1 MINFAT
7 KHNDPEA
14 SLGWGERIG
23 FGAGRFG
30 FQLINAVIGSFMTI
44 YFTNVAFLDA
54 GIIATIIA
62 SSKVF
67 DGISDLIVGNIVD
80 RTKSPMGKGR
90 VWLFRMCIP
99 FAIATVLLF
108 FVPQNWPDMLK
119 YVYVF
124 LMYNLVNAVFMTFMF
139 VPYFSMISL
148 VSRNGYERGLL
159 GNISEIFSTL
169 GSIAINTFF
178 VTMLT
183 KFSSSVENIY
193 TQRAFTVTMIIICIV
208 MVAIVLLCVAFT
220 KERVTDEGSEGAQGA
235 EHKEE
240 KVDTAAALKAL
251 FTNKYWLIMIL
262 AMFTVF
268 FVVIMYSVGAVY
280 YAQYVLE
287 DMGMF
292 SWMANSIS
300 IAQFAVMFI
309 TPFFMKKFGKRA
321 IYTLGMGMLSVGF
334 LGFGLFGTTI
344 PMMILFNVLKGAGLG
359 MAGGMSLGMLADSI
373 TYGKMKTGVDAVGMG
388 NAASSA
394 AQKLGMGL
402 GTAVLGWILSGAGF
416 DATLDAQGIAQPE
429 SVVTA
434 IQFLY
439 NWIPL
444 ILCAVVFIIMLF
456 FFDLEKKMAQMNVEA
471 KS

>member
-1 MINFAT
+1 MMISLAT

-14 SLGWGERIG
+14 SLGWNERIG

-62 SSKVF
+62 SSKIF

-80 RTKSPMGKGR
+80 RTKSKMGKGR
-90 VWLFRMCIP
+90 AWLFRMCIP

-108 FVPQNWPDMLK
+108 FVPQNWPGMVK
-119 YVYVF
+119 YIYVF
-124 LMYNLVNAVFMTFMF
+124 IMYNLVNAVFMTFMF

-148 VSRNGYERGLL
+148 ITRNGYERGLL

-169 GSIAINTFF
+169 GSIAINSFF
-178 VTMLT
+178 VVMLT

-193 TQRAFTVTMIIICIV
+193 TQQAFTISMTVICVVMVVIV
-208 MVAIVLLCVAFT
+208 MLSVVFT
-220 KERVTDEGSEGAQGA
+220 KERVTDTDAEGAQG
-235 EHKEE
+235 EE
-240 KVDTAAALKAL
+240 QKAQKVSTMTALKTL
-251 FTNKYWLIMIL
+251 FTNRYWLIMIL

-280 YAQYVLE
+280 YAQYVLQ

-300 IAQFAVMFI
+300 IAQFGIMFV
-309 TPFFMKKFGKRA
+309 TPFFMKKFGKRM
-321 IYTLGMGMLSVGF
+321 IYTIGMGMLSVGF
-334 LGFGLFGTTI
+334 LGFGLLGTSI
-344 PMMILFNVLKGAGLG
+344 PMMIVFNVLKGAGLG

-416 DATLDAQGIAQPE
+416 DATLDAQGIAQPD
-429 SVVTA
+429 SVITA
-434 IQFLY
+434 IQFMY

-444 ILCAVVFIIMLF
+444 ILCAIVFVIMLF
-456 FFDLEKKMAQMNVEA
+456 FFDLEKKMKELQNA
-471 KS
+471 KG

>member
-14 SLGWGERIG
+14 SLGWSERIG

-62 SSKVF
+62 SSKIF

-80 RTKSPMGKGR
+80 RTKSPMGKGH

-124 LMYNLVNAVFMTFMF
+124 LMYNIVNAVFMTFMF

-169 GSIAINTFF
+169 GSIAVNTFF

-183 KFSSSVENIY
+183 KFSSSAENIY
-193 TQRAFTVTMIIICIV
+193 TQRAFTITMIIICIV

-220 KERVTDEGSEGAQGA
+220 KERVTDEKEEGAQQ
-235 EHKEE
+235 KEE
-240 KVDTAAALKAL
+240 KVDTVAALKAL

-280 YAQYVLE
+280 YAQYVLA

-292 SWMANSIS
+292 SWMSNSIS

-309 TPFFMKKFGKRA
+309 TPLFMKKFGKRA
-321 IYTLGMGMLSVGF
+321 IYTLGMGMLTVGF

-416 DATLDAQGIAQPE
+416 DATLDAQGIAQPK
-429 SVVTA
+429 SVITA
-434 IQFLY
+434 IQFMY

-444 ILCAVVFIIMLF
+444 ILCAVVFVIMLF
-456 FFDLEKKMAQMNVEA
+456 FFDLEKKMAQLNMEA
-471 KS
+471 K

>member
-1 MINFAT
+1 MISLAT

-14 SLGWGERIG
+14 SLGWNERIG

-62 SSKVF
+62 SSKIF
-67 DGISDLIVGNIVD
+67 DGVSDLIVGNIVD
-80 RTKSPMGKGR
+80 RTKSKMGKGR
-90 VWLFRMCIP
+90 AWLFRMCIP

-108 FVPQNWPDMLK
+108 FVPQNWPDMVK
-119 YVYVF
+119 YIYVF
-124 LMYNLVNAVFMTFMF
+124 IMYNLVNAVFMTFMF

-148 VSRNGYERGLL
+148 ITRNGYERGFL

-169 GSIAINTFF
+169 GSIAINSFF
-178 VTMLT
+178 VVMLT

-193 TQRAFTVTMIIICIV
+193 TQQAFTMSMTVICVVMVVIV
-208 MVAIVLLCVAFT
+208 MLCVVFT
-220 KERVTDEGSEGAQGA
+220 KERVTDTDAEGAQG
-235 EHKEE
+235 EE
-240 KVDTAAALKAL
+240 QKAQKVSTMAALKTL
-251 FTNKYWLIMIL
+251 FTNRYWLIMIL

-280 YAQYVLE
+280 YAQYVLQ

-300 IAQFAVMFI
+300 IAQFGIMFV
-309 TPFFMKKFGKRA
+309 TPFFMKKFGKRL
-321 IYTLGMGMLSVGF
+321 IYTIGMAMLSVGF
-334 LGFGLFGTTI
+334 LGFGLLGTSI
-344 PMMILFNVLKGAGLG
+344 PMMIVFNVLKGAGLG

-416 DATLDAQGIAQPE
+416 DATLDAQGIAQPD
-429 SVVTA
+429 SVITA
-434 IQFLY
+434 IQFMY

-444 ILCAVVFIIMLF
+444 ILCAIVFVIMLF
-456 FFDLEKKMAQMNVEA
+456 FFDLEKKMKELQNAQG
-471 KS
+471 

>member
-1 MINFAT
+1 MISFAT

-14 SLGWGERIG
+14 SLGWNERIG

-80 RTKSPMGKGR
+80 RTKSKMGKGR
-90 VWLFRMCIP
+90 AWLFRMCIP
-99 FAIATVLLF
+99 FAIATILLF
-108 FVPQNWPDMLK
+108 FVPQNWPEMLK

-148 VSRNGYERGLL
+148 ITRNGYERGLL

-169 GSIAINTFF
+169 GSIAVNSFF
-178 VTMLT
+178 VVMLT
-183 KFSSSVENIY
+183 KFSSDMENIY
-193 TQRAFTVTMIIICIV
+193 TQQAFTVTMIIICII
-208 MVAIVLLCVAFT
+208 MVAIVMLCVVFT
-220 KERVTDEGSEGAQGA
+220 KERVTDTGTEDAQAA
-235 EHKEE
+235 EQKAE
-240 KVDTAAALKAL
+240 KVDTVAALKAL

-268 FVVIMYSVGAVY
+268 FVVIMYSVGAVF

-300 IAQFAVMFI
+300 IAQFAIMFV
-309 TPFFMKKFGKRA
+309 TPIFMKKFGKRA
-321 IYTLGMGMLSVGF
+321 IYTVGMGMLSVGF
-334 LGFGLFGTTI
+334 LGFGLLGTTI
-344 PMMILFNVLKGAGLG
+344 PMMIVFNVLKGAGLG

-429 SVVTA
+429 SVITA
-434 IQFLY
+434 IQFMY

-444 ILCAVVFIIMLF
+444 ILCAVVFVIMLL
-456 FFDLEKKMAQMNVEA
+456 FFDLEKKMAEFNAEA
-471 KS
+471 K

>member
-14 SLGWGERIG
+14 SLGWSERIG

-62 SSKVF
+62 SSKIF

-124 LMYNLVNAVFMTFMF
+124 LMYNIVNAVFMTFMF

-169 GSIAINTFF
+169 GSIAVNTFF

-183 KFSSSVENIY
+183 KFSSSAENIY
-193 TQRAFTVTMIIICIV
+193 TQRAFTITMIIICIV

-220 KERVTDEGSEGAQGA
+220 KERVTDEKEEGAQQ
-235 EHKEE
+235 KEE
-240 KVDTAAALKAL
+240 KVDTVAALKAL

-280 YAQYVLE
+280 YAQYVLA

-292 SWMANSIS
+292 SWMSNSIS

-309 TPFFMKKFGKRA
+309 TPLFMKKFGKRA
-321 IYTLGMGMLSVGF
+321 IYTLGMGMLTVGF

-416 DATLDAQGIAQPE
+416 DATLDAQGIAQPK
-429 SVVTA
+429 SVITA
-434 IQFLY
+434 IQFMY

-444 ILCAVVFIIMLF
+444 ILCAVVFVIMLF
-456 FFDLEKKMAQMNVEA
+456 FFDLEKKMAQLNMEA
-471 KS
+471 K

>member
-1 MINFAT
+1 MIHFAT

-14 SLGWGERIG
+14 SLGWSERIG

-30 FQLINAVIGSFMTI
+30 FQMINAVIGSFLTI

-62 SSKVF
+62 SSKIF

-124 LMYNLVNAVFMTFMF
+124 LMYNIVNAVFMTFMF

-169 GSIAINTFF
+169 GSIAVNTFF
-178 VTMLT
+178 ITMLT
-183 KFSSSVENIY
+183 KFSSSAENIY
-193 TQRAFTVTMIIICIV
+193 TQRAFTITMMIICTV

-220 KERVTDEGSEGAQGA
+220 KERVTDEKAGGAQQ
-235 EHKEE
+235 KEE
-240 KVDTAAALKAL
+240 KVDTVAALKAL

-280 YAQYVLE
+280 YAQYVLA

-292 SWMANSIS
+292 SWMSNSIS

-309 TPFFMKKFGKRA
+309 TPLFMKKFGKRA

-334 LGFGLFGTTI
+334 LGFGFFGTTI
-344 PMMILFNVLKGAGLG
+344 PMMIFFNVLKGAGLG

-429 SVVTA
+429 SVITA
-434 IQFLY
+434 IQFMY

-444 ILCAVVFIIMLF
+444 ILCTLVFVVMLF
-456 FFDLEKKMAQMNVEA
+456 FFDLEKKMAQLNMET
-471 KS
+471 K

>member
-14 SLGWGERIG
+14 SLGWSERIG

-62 SSKVF
+62 SSKIF

-124 LMYNLVNAVFMTFMF
+124 LMYNIVNAVFMTFMF

-169 GSIAINTFF
+169 GSIAVNTFF

-183 KFSSSVENIY
+183 KFSSSAENIY
-193 TQRAFTVTMIIICIV
+193 TQRAFTITMIIICIV

-220 KERVTDEGSEGAQGA
+220 KERVTDEKEEGAQQ
-235 EHKEE
+235 KEE
-240 KVDTAAALKAL
+240 KVDTVAALKAL

-280 YAQYVLE
+280 YAQYVLA

-292 SWMANSIS
+292 SWMSNSIS

-309 TPFFMKKFGKRA
+309 TPLFMKKFGKRA
-321 IYTLGMGMLSVGF
+321 IYTLGMGMLTVGF

-373 TYGKMKTGVDAVGMG
+373 TYGKMKTGVDAVRMG

-416 DATLDAQGIAQPE
+416 DATLDAQGIAQPK
-429 SVVTA
+429 SVITA
-434 IQFLY
+434 IQFMY

-444 ILCAVVFIIMLF
+444 ILCAVVFVIMLF
-456 FFDLEKKMAQMNVEA
+456 FFDLEKKMAQLNMEA
-471 KS
+471 K

>member
-1 MINFAT
+1 MISLAT

-14 SLGWGERIG
+14 SLGWNERIG

-90 VWLFRMCIP
+90 AWLFRMCIP
-99 FAIATVLLF
+99 FAVSTVLLF

-124 LMYNLVNAVFMTFMF
+124 LMYNIVNAVFMTFMF

-148 VSRNGYERGLL
+148 ISRNSYERGLL

-178 VTMLT
+178 ITMLT

-193 TQRAFTVTMIIICIV
+193 TQQAFTITMTIISIV
-208 MVAIVLLCVAFT
+208 MVAIVMLCVVFT
-220 KERVTDEGSEGAQGA
+220 KERVTDADAENAQGA
-235 EHKEE
+235 KQKEE

-280 YAQYVLE
+280 YAQYVLA

-292 SWMANSIS
+292 AWMSNSIS

-309 TPFFMKKFGKRA
+309 TPLFMKKFGKRA

-334 LGFGLFGTTI
+334 LGFGLFGTSI

-429 SVVTA
+429 SVITA
-434 IQFLY
+434 IQFMY

-444 ILCAVVFIIMLF
+444 ILCGIVFVIMLF
-456 FFDLEKKMAQMNVEA
+456 FFDLEKKMAQFRAEV
-471 KS
+471 K

>member
-1 MINFAT
+1 MVSLAT

-14 SLGWGERIG
+14 SLSWGERIG
-23 FGAGRFG
+23 FGTGRFG
-30 FQLINAVIGSFMTI
+30 VQLINAVIGSFMTI

-80 RTKSPMGKGR
+80 RTKSKMGKAR

-99 FAIATVLLF
+99 FAIATLLLF
-108 FVPQNWPDMLK
+108 YVPQNWPSMLK

-124 LMYNLVNAVFMTFMF
+124 LMYNAVNAVFMTFMF
-139 VPYFSMISL
+139 VPYFSMVSL
-148 VSRNGYERGLL
+148 VTRNGYERGLL

-193 TQRAFTVTMIIICIV
+193 TQRAFTVTMLIICIV
-208 MVAIVLLCVAFT
+208 MLLMVFLCVLST
-220 KERVTDEGSEGAQGA
+220 KERVTDEQDEKA
-235 EHKEE
+235 KEE
-240 KVDTAAALKAL
+240 KKEKVSTIAALKAL
-251 FTNKYWLIMIL
+251 FTNRYWLIMIL

-287 DMGMF
+287 DMDAF

-300 IAQFAVMFI
+300 VAQFAIMFL
-309 TPFFMKKFGKRA
+309 TPMFMKRFGKRA
-321 IYTLGMGMLSVGF
+321 IYTAGMALLTIGF
-334 LGFGLFGTTI
+334 LGFGIFGSSV
-344 PMMILFNVLKGAGLG
+344 PAMIFFNVLKGAGLG
-359 MAGGMSLGMLADSI
+359 MSGGMSLGMLADAI

-402 GTAVLGWILSGAGF
+402 GTAVLGWVLSWAGF
-416 DATLDAQGIAQPE
+416 DATLDAQGIAQPAA
-429 SVVTA
+429 VVTS
-434 IQFLY
+434 IKFVY
-439 NWIPL
+439 NWIPM
-444 ILCAVVFIIMLF
+444 ILCAVVFVIMFF
-456 FFDLEKKMAQMNVEA
+456 FFDLEKKMKEMGVES
-471 KS
+471 K